1 MRRLLLS
8 ATVAVVGLAASPD
21 ALAQPR
27 ANTKALEGLVNFR
40 SPSGNIGCGLDGDVA
55 RCDIAKRD
63 WSPPPKP
70 ASCDG
75 DYGQGLR
82 ISRSG
87 SRGCFVCAGDSALSG
102 RRTLRYG
109 ISLRRG
115 SITCTSRLSG
125 VTCKNRR
132 GHGFRVSRQSYR
144 RF

>member
-8 ATVAVVGLAASPD
+8 ATVAAVAFAASPA
-21 ALAQPR
+21 ALPQPR
-27 ANTKALEGLVNFR
+27 ANTKTLEGLVNFR
-40 SPSGNIGCGLDGDVA
+40 SPSGNIGCALDGDLA

-70 ASCDG
+70 ASCES

-87 SRGCFVCAGDSALSG
+87 SRGRFVCAGDSALSG

-109 ISLRRG
+109 SSLRRG

-125 VTCKNRR
+125 VICKNRR
-132 GHGFRVSRQSYR
+132 GHGFRISRQSDR